1 MTKQTSQLLS
11 IFSLILLCA
20 LPGVLLSWQLFNN
33 QLVANPV
40 EALEH
45 ATGDWAIYFLLITL
59 AAPLILKRLK
69 RPSPLPTY
77 LIKRT
82 LGLAAFIYALLHL
95 TAYLVFD
102 VELDFNA
109 FVNDLAERPF
119 ILIGMIALL
128 ILFPLAITSTQG
140 WQRRLKKHWLTLH
153 KGIYLATALAII
165 HYALLVKADLTQPIM
180 LLTIFTLVILWKRK
194 NQK

>member
-1 MTKQTSQLLS
+1 M
-11 IFSLILLCA
+11 
-20 LPGVLLSWQLFNN
+20 
-33 QLVANPV
+33 

-45 ATGDWAIYFLLITL
+45 ATGDWAIYLLLITL
-59 AAPLILKRLK
+59 AAPLILKWIK
-69 RPSPLPTY
+69 YPLPAF

-95 TAYLVFD
+95 ATYLIFD

-128 ILFPLAITSTQG
+128 TLSPLAITSTQE
-140 WQRRLKKHWLTLH
+140 WQRRLKKHWFTLH

-165 HYALLVKADLTQPIM
+165 HYDLLVKADLTQPV
-180 LLTIFTLVILWKRK
+180 LLFMTFTLIMAWKKK